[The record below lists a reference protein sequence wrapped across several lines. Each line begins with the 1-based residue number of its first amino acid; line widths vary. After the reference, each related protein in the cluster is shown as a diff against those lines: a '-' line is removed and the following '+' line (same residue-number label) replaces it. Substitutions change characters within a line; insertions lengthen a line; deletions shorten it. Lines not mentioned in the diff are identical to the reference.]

1 MMIGRW
7 LNITFQE
14 GSLKLFFR
22 INRSVLNY
30 LLAISLI
37 VVSCI
42 WNRNEVSNL
51 NQSAIVVIICSSIG
65 IIINIIG
72 DIITSIRIKN
82 KRMGEVE

>member
-1 MMIGRW
+1 MIGRW

-14 GSLKLFFR
+14 ESLKLFFR

-51 NQSAIVVIICSSIG
+51 NQSAIVIIICSSIG

-72 DIITSIRIKN
+72 DVIAHYRIKD

>member
-42 WNRNEVSNL
+42 WNRNDASNL

-72 DIITSIRIKN
+72 DIITSMRIKN

>member
-1 MMIGRW
+1 MIGRW

-30 LLAISLI
+30 LLGISLI

-72 DIITSIRIKN
+72 DIITSMRIKN

>member
-42 WNRNEVSNL
+42 WNRNDASNL

-72 DIITSIRIKN
+72 DVIAHYRIKN

>member
-1 MMIGRW
+1 MIGRW

-42 WNRNEVSNL
+42 WNRNDASNL

-72 DIITSIRIKN
+72 DVIAHYRIKD

>member
-42 WNRNEVSNL
+42 WNRNDASNL

-72 DIITSIRIKN
+72 DIIAHYRIKN

>member
-42 WNRNEVSNL
+42 WNRNDASNL

-82 KRMGEVE
+82 KMMGEVE

>member
-1 MMIGRW
+1 MIGRW

-14 GSLKLFFR
+14 ESLKLFFR

>member
-42 WNRNEVSNL
+42 WNRNDDYNL

>member
-42 WNRNEVSNL
+42 WNRNDASNL

-82 KRMGEVE
+82 RMMGEVE

>member
-72 DIITSIRIKN
+72 DIITSMRIKN

>member
-1 MMIGRW
+1 MVKYHLSRRK
-7 LNITFQE
+7 
-14 GSLKLFFR
+14 LK
-22 INRSVLNY
+22 RSVLNY

-51 NQSAIVVIICSSIG
+51 NQSAIVIIICSSIG

-72 DIITSIRIKN
+72 DVIAHYRIKD
-82 KRMGEVE
+82 KRMGEVEEL

>member
-42 WNRNEVSNL
+42 WNRNDASNL

-72 DIITSIRIKN
+72 DVIAHYRIKD

>member
-1 MMIGRW
+1 MIGRW

-72 DIITSIRIKN
+72 DIITSMRIKN